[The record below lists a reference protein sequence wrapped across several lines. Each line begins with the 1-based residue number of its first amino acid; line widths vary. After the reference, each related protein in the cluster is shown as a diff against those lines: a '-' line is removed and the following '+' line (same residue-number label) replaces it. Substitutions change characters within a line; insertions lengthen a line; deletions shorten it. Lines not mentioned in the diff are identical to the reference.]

1 MEVALQL
8 TDNASLRGMQNEDG
22 MWHFLAYDFIDFVTG
37 REPGNDYACHV
48 FKRLVKP
55 GSEHANEV
63 RSLWSDFRFPGQGQ
77 KSTPCMTI
85 RGLQRT
91 SPIW

>member
-1 MEVALQL
+1 MEVARKL
-8 TDNASLRGMQNEDG
+8 TENASLRGMQNEDG

-55 GSEHANEV
+55 GSEHAEAV
-63 RSLWSDFRFPGQGQ
+63 RSLCTDCQFPGERQ
-77 KSTPCMTI
+77 KSTPT
-85 RGLQRT
+85 RL
-91 SPIW
+91 